1 MNEDRGSTAFAAWR
15 PTAWKKVAGSHTAA
29 SFMGTAPVRPSTVAA
44 RKKFKSE
51 SLFASSAVERVL
63 PRQERVSTAQW
74 GLHPPRAPW
83 YPPSRPGPADAAPCR
98 GGAFSFC
105 SSKPHAG
112 PAPRTPEAKGQ
123 VLSEAEYHRYTR
135 LQSLTQE
142 AETHIRALKHAER
155 NIHADIHPHS
165 VPAGIGEW
173 AYWWEGDEGTGMAAG
188 RDVLSAH
195 REREQDVFTRLHRT
209 KCRENVSERLSLL
222 SRELPVFGQIT
233 IEAKKRKNNRL
244 PPPNPPPP
252 PLLPAELVCSN
263 PMMRNEMLH
272 RVEVL
277 EGRIQSLA
285 EQLSAAG
292 QDAGDWQSQAIKQ
305 ASDVK
310 QEESAW
316 VYADRHHEKAIGEP
330 LDLYEA
336 HLEHL
341 RREAKRLRR
350 DLQGMVSEA
359 SSLADDQR
367 RILRLGDGTAASGSL
382 HPDSGRLCAA
392 SALAQRVARVEQR
405 ARLLATGSSRAPDEF
420 ELLDVG
426 SD

>member
-1 MNEDRGSTAFAAWR
+1 MYDTFERLPAIC
-15 PTAWKKVAGSHTAA
+15 
-29 SFMGTAPVRPSTVAA
+29 PSDSYNA
-44 RKKFKSE
+44 
-51 SLFASSAVERVL
+51 L
-63 PRQERVSTAQW
+63 
-74 GLHPPRAPW
+74 APW

-222 SRELPVFGQIT
+222 SRELPGLSQCSDLSDHLFANGRGWRIFACSLPSLSLFSSQALTPKQPRGSIWSNYDRSKET
-233 IEAKKRKNNRL
+233 KKQQASAAKPSSAAAASRRAGASV
-244 PPPNPPPP
+244 PE
-252 PLLPAELVCSN
+252 PLLQPNIADT
-263 PMMRNEMLH
+263 
-272 RVEVL
+272 
-277 EGRIQSLA
+277 A
-285 EQLSAAG
+285 TALSF
-292 QDAGDWQSQAIKQ
+292 
-305 ASDVK
+305 
-310 QEESAW
+310 
-316 VYADRHHEKAIGEP
+316 
-330 LDLYEA
+330 
-336 HLEHL
+336 
-341 RREAKRLRR
+341 
-350 DLQGMVSEA
+350 
-359 SSLADDQR
+359 
-367 RILRLGDGTAASGSL
+367 
-382 HPDSGRLCAA
+382 LCAPVT
-392 SALAQRVARVEQR
+392 L
-405 ARLLATGSSRAPDEF
+405 
-420 ELLDVG
+420 
-426 SD
+426 